1 MSLGATLA
9 QFLDSETTGQRIS
22 GEVASTIE
30 YISQASIELAQTISF
45 TPPVEKTED
54 ELAPGADGDPQRPLD
69 TLAHNLFEAQLCN
82 SPASMLVSE
91 ELDGLKELSGES
103 SLCVTLDP
111 LHGSANI
118 ETNMSIGTIF
128 AVIEID
134 TIEIDKSAQSDPI
147 DAINNGELLAAG
159 FFVYGRQNTLTLS
172 YGNGVSIFSFN
183 PATSQF
189 VLIKESVCI
198 PQGQREF
205 AINTSNYRNWDSG
218 VRHFVDDCI
227 SGRDGPLGADYNMRW
242 NASLVAEAYRILIR
256 GGVFLYPGDS
266 RQGYESGRLRFLYEA
281 MPIAFIMEQAG
292 GKAID
297 GYERILDRKVTS
309 LHGRV
314 PLIFGSI
321 DMVKQAGEYFTNDPT
336 ENTRFPLFASRNLL
350 RN

>member
-9 QFLDSETTGQRIS
+9 QFLDSETTGQQIS
-22 GEVASTIE
+22 GEVASTLE
-30 YISQASIELAQTISF
+30 YISKASIELAQTLSF
-45 TPPVEKTED
+45 SLPVEKTED
-54 ELAPGADGDPQRPLD
+54 EPVPGADGDLQRPTD
-69 TLAHNLFEAQLCN
+69 IRAHKLFEAQLCN
-82 SPASMLVSE
+82 SPASTLVSE
-91 ELDGLKELSGES
+91 ELDGLKELNGGS
-103 SLCVTLDP
+103 SLCVAIDP

-128 AVIEID
+128 SIID
-134 TIEIDKSAQSDPI
+134 IDRATPGDPI
-147 DAINNGELLAAG
+147 DAINCGQLRAAG

-172 YGNGVSIFSFN
+172 CGNGVSIFSFN
-183 PATSQF
+183 PDTSQF
-189 VLIKESVCI
+189 VLIKEKVCI

-205 AINTSNYRNWDSG
+205 AINTSNYRNWDSN

-227 SGRDGPLGADYNMRW
+227 SGQDGPLGADYNMRW

-281 MPIAFIMEQAG
+281 MPIAFVVEQAG

-309 LHGRV
+309 LHGRI
-314 PLIFGSI
+314 PLIFGST
-321 DMVKQAGEYFTNDPT
+321 DMVHQVGEYFTNDPT
-336 ENTRFPLFASRNLL
+336 ESTRFPLFASRNLL

>member
-1 MSLGATLA
+1 MLLGATLT
-9 QFLDSETTGQRIS
+9 QFLDSDTTGGRIS
-22 GEVASTIE
+22 DEVASTIE
-30 YISQASIELAQTISF
+30 YISKASIELAQIISF
-45 TPPVEKTED
+45 SPPLEKTEGKS
-54 ELAPGADGDPQRPLD
+54 APGADGDLQRPVD
-69 TLAHNLFEAQLCN
+69 VRAHNLFEAQLYN
-82 SPASMLVSE
+82 SPVSTLVSE
-91 ELDGLKELSGES
+91 ELDGLMQLPGES
-103 SLCVTLDP
+103 SLCVAIDP

-128 AVIEID
+128 SIIEID
-134 TIEIDKSAQSDPI
+134 RSAPGDPI
-147 DAINNGELLAAG
+147 DAINNGQLLAAG

-172 YGNGVSIFSFN
+172 CGNGVSIFSFN

-189 VLIKESVCI
+189 VLIKENVCI

-205 AINTSNYRNWDSG
+205 AINTSNYRNWDSS

-281 MPIAFIMEQAG
+281 MPIAFVMEQAG
-292 GKAID
+292 GAAID
-297 GYERILDRKVTS
+297 GHERILERKVTS

-321 DMVKQAGEYFTNDPT
+321 DMVKLAGEYFTSDPA

>member
-1 MSLGATLA
+1 
-9 QFLDSETTGQRIS
+9 
-22 GEVASTIE
+22 
-30 YISQASIELAQTISF
+30 
-45 TPPVEKTED
+45 
-54 ELAPGADGDPQRPLD
+54 
-69 TLAHNLFEAQLCN
+69 
-82 SPASMLVSE
+82 MLVSE
-91 ELDGLKELSGES
+91 ELDGLKELNGES
-103 SLCVTLDP
+103 SLCVTIDP

-118 ETNMSIGTIF
+118 ETNMSIGSIFTI
-128 AVIEID
+128 
-134 TIEIDKSAQSDPI
+134 IEIDKSAQSDPI
-147 DAINNGELLAAG
+147 DAINSGELLAAG

-172 YGNGVSIFSFN
+172 CGNGVSIFSFN

-189 VLIKESVCI
+189 VLIKEHVCI
-198 PQGQREF
+198 PQGQKEF

-281 MPIAFIMEQAG
+281 MPIAFVMEQAG

-297 GYERILDRKVTS
+297 GYERILDRKVSS

-314 PLIFGSI
+314 PLIFGSV